1 MEQILKHSDPY
12 APIRK
17 VPLDY
22 NGIKSS
28 AYSVQLEDYC
38 KTGED
43 EGKPVYGNKWQE
55 KGVVSGN
62 YLLIPNEEVLEMGN
76 IIAESSGI
84 TWDDNK
90 TFFNGRQ
97 YMYSMTTTE
106 IKGEVKVGDD
116 VSLGFAM
123 WNSYDGSRS
132 LSFELFLN
140 RLVCMNGMVT
150 RKNFVSHRFKHDA
163 NSIGWKD
170 ELEKVTDLIHNVPM
184 DNYLNKFRLLAEG
197 NPMDCN
203 DLSYIRGSCLPKV
216 PTSTWGK
223 ILDKMFRD
231 KEYDEYRPWDLL
243 NASTNVLWHNKKQ
256 TISDFN
262 MNGYIV
268 EGMCNYVT

>member
-1 MEQILKHSDPY
+1 MNPY
-12 APIRK
+12 QEIRK

-22 NGIKSS
+22 SGIKSS
-28 AYSVQLEDYC
+28 AYAVQRYDED
-38 KTGED
+38 KGWKEA
-43 EGKPVYGNKWQE
+43 
-55 KGVVSGN
+55 GVVGAN
-62 YLLIPNEEVLEMGN
+62 YMLLPNQEVKD
-76 IIAESSGI
+76 IA
-84 TWDDNK
+84 DDIVDSASIDFEVDK
-90 TFFNGRQ
+90 EFFNGKN
-97 YMYSMTTTE
+97 YMLSYRAKESLDTTVDRN
-106 IKGEVKVGDD
+106 IGDLN
-116 VSLGFAM
+116 LGIQF

>member
-123 WNSYDGSRS
+123 WNSYDGSRA

-150 RKNFVSHRFKHDA
+150 KKYFDQVTEARKGADRIREQINNQAPVQPQVLPPLYEINPLVIAQKITDNLDDIKSGKVKLD
-163 NSIGWKD
+163 D
-170 ELEKVTDLIHNVPM
+170 LLE
-184 DNYLNKFRLLAEG
+184 
-197 NPMDCN
+197 N
-203 DLSYIRGSCLPKV
+203 DLLRLISRKRPEVPGSGKKRYEPR
-216 PTSTWGK
+216 PT
-223 ILDKMFRD
+223 
-231 KEYDEYRPWDLL
+231 P
-243 NASTNVLWHNKKQ
+243 
-256 TISDFN
+256 
-262 MNGYIV
+262 
-268 EGMCNYVT
+268 